1 VRDRPDQDPIL
12 RAGFIRCGACG
23 RAAFPVDA
31 EWAGIG
37 LILASYPAPCS
48 HARAVTMIM
57 DPGALAT
64 PGIDPARYLAGRRC
78 AGLNRRRRPCGA
90 HASPGSD
97 YCAAHWQ
104 PISEAAS

>member
-1 VRDRPDQDPIL
+1 VIAYHPDQDPIL
-12 RAGFIRCGACG
+12 CAGFIRCGTCG

-48 HARAVTMIM
+48 HAHGVTMIV
-57 DPGALAT
+57 DPGGLAT
-64 PGIDPARYLAGRRC
+64 AGVDRARYVAGRRC

-90 HASPGSD
+90 YASPGSD
-97 YCAAHWQ
+97 YCIAHEQ
-104 PISEAAS
+104 QITKVV